1 MLQRSRPVR
10 AVAVRVPACPS
21 SAAGDELSVRTRV
34 RAQVVLNFV
43 TAYEDPVKR
52 ELVTSTREIRRN
64 YMRGFFVID
73 VLSILPVNYVEWAL
87 GRDESGGDNL
97 KTLKILRLVRLT
109 RLLRLARVKK
119 LLKTYTDML
128 ENLAGVFSLLS
139 VCVGAIFLS
148 HFVSCVWY
156 WVGDMD
162 GGWVDITFNC
172 KLAEDPTCVHEY
184 PDVPAGLVQRYLAT
198 LWWSLTLLL
207 VRAHACLLIRPP
219 CMFSSTAAS
228 APATRF

>member
-1 MLQRSRPVR
+1 
-10 AVAVRVPACPS
+10 
-21 SAAGDELSVRTRV
+21 VRTRV

-148 HFVSCVWY
+148 HFVSCLWY